1 MLKDKD
7 ERWNRSERG
16 LEGALLAGLRLEL
29 AGKLELAGRL
39 KLASRLKLAGKLEAK
54 TTYRL
59 CLSSDACEPAARR
72 QASSG
77 DRSGNPCSRS
87 ACSTPW
93 G

>member
-16 LEGALLAGLRLEL
+16 LEGALLASLRLEL

-39 KLASRLKLAGKLEAK
+39 KLAGRLEAK
-54 TTYRL
+54 TAYRL

>member
-1 MLKDKD
+1 MESLGTGA
-7 ERWNRSERG
+7 RGGGG
-16 LEGALLAGLRLEL
+16 LEGYGLANGGLEGRM
-29 AGKLELAGRL
+29 AGV
-39 KLASRLKLAGKLEAK
+39 EAK
-54 TTYRL
+54 TAYML

-72 QASSG
+72 LASLG

>member
-7 ERWNRSERG
+7 ERWNRSEQG

-29 AGKLELAGRL
+29 AGRLVLAGRL
-39 KLASRLKLAGKLEAK
+39 EAK
-54 TTYRL
+54 TAYRL

-87 ACSTPW
+87 ACSTP
-93 G
+93 